1 MGGFLVII
9 LLWAIIYSPI
19 VFSMFKESLEEHQ
32 KSSENFEEEE
42 D

>member
-19 VFSMFKESLEEHQ
+19 VISMFKESLEEL
-32 KSSENFEEEE
+32 KNSRE
-42 D
+42 DDKKR